1 MTRRRLVALDT
12 SADSGSMA
20 LVEDGRVVE
29 EVEVHSTDGFAHV
42 LFGRLG
48 ELLSRQ
54 GWSLE
59 SVGCFAAAAGPG
71 SFTGVRVGLSAVK
84 GLADVLER
92 PVVGVSNLRALASY
106 GAGGGL
112 RCALL
117 DARRGEVY
125 SAVYDASGGLVG
137 EETVGTLEVRM
148 GGLPAGE
155 AIEFVS
161 ATPGLFAGVAGI
173 TEAPKALAG
182 AIGRIAFAD
191 WDGGGAVD
199 PVVVDANYVRRSDAE
214 LFWKDR

>member
-1 MTRRRLVALDT
+1 MTRRLVALDT

-20 LVEDGRVVE
+20 LLEDGRVVE

-42 LFGRLG
+42 LFGRLA
-48 ELLSRQ
+48 ELLARQ

-59 SVGCFAAAAGPG
+59 SIGCFAAAAGPG

-106 GAGGGL
+106 GKSEGL
-112 RCALL
+112 RGALL

-125 SAVYDASGGLVG
+125 AAVYDASGRLQG
-137 EETVGTLEVRM
+137 EETVGPLGVWM
-148 GGLPAGE
+148 SGLPAQP
-155 AIEFVS
+155 IEFVS
-161 ATPGLFAGVAGI
+161 ATPGLYADAVGAI
-173 TEAPKALAG
+173 TEAPRALAG
-182 AIGRIAFAD
+182 AIGRIAFAE
-191 WDGGGAVD
+191 WDSGGAVD